1 MEHSALQVRRKLILL
16 PLLCV
21 AACVR
26 GQPIVL
32 NPASIHLLPPPYV
45 EHAALPTHVA
55 AAPRPPCTG
64 AAARRLTRAR
74 KDELFRQFASQDGQ
88 PDDAPTPAK
97 APTAACR
104 TAGR

>member
-1 MEHSALQVRRKLILL
+1 MQVRRKVILL

-26 GQPIVL
+26 GPPIVL
-32 NPASIHLLPPPYV
+32 RPASIYLSPPRDV
-45 EHAALPTHVA
+45 ARA
-55 AAPRPPCTG
+55 AAPTHIATAPRLPCTG
-64 AAARRLTRAR
+64 PVARRLTRAR
-74 KDELFRQFASQDGQ
+74 KDELFRQFTSQDGQ
-88 PDDAPTPAK
+88 PDDPPTPAK

>member
-1 MEHSALQVRRKLILL
+1 MKHRALQVRRKLILL
-16 PLLCV
+16 PLLCL

-32 NPASIHLLPPPYV
+32 NPASIHLSPPRNLA
-45 EHAALPTHVA
+45 HAAPPTHAA
-55 AAPRPPCTG
+55 AAPRLPCSSL
-64 AAARRLTRAR
+64 AARRLTRAR

-88 PDDAPTPAK
+88 PDDSPTPAK
-97 APTAACR
+97 APTDACR